1 MPRERCHRC
10 HTILTSEDKHW
21 YGVSCEECEQG
32 YRYEEWE
39 RLRAVKSAYWR
50 WRAVCFGVRFLC
62 YYPAKLGSLLLHKLR
77 RQSGKRRSEL
87 RHDRRR

>member
-21 YGVSCEECEQG
+21 YGVSCEECEQD

-39 RLRAVKSAYWR
+39 RPRAIKSAYWR

-62 YYPAKLGSLLLHKLR
+62 GITGAGRDLLLRKLR
-77 RQSGKRRSEL
+77 RRDMGIRSE
-87 RHDRRR
+87 RNDGSGR